1 MEVLGRIQ
9 KWVMQLTEIG
19 LALVALGIVLQ
30 LLFGNNVE
38 FITGNV
44 TGNIIALIG
53 QLGAAGVVGL
63 VAIAIIVWLFSK
75 RA

>member
-1 MEVLGRIQ
+1 MEVLDRVRNWI
-9 KWVMQLTEIG
+9 VQLTEIG

-30 LLFGNNVE
+30 LLFGENVE
-38 FITGNV
+38 FIAGNV
-44 TGNIIALIG
+44 TGNIIALVS

-63 VAIAIIVWLFSK
+63 VAIAIILYLFNK

>member
-1 MEVLGRIQ
+1 MEVLGRLQ

-30 LLFGNNVE
+30 LLFGNNVS

-44 TGNIIALIG
+44 TVNIIALIG

>member
-1 MEVLGRIQ
+1 MEVLDRVRN
-9 KWVMQLTEIG
+9 WVVQLTEIG

-30 LLFGNNVE
+30 LLFGENVE
-38 FITGNV
+38 FITGDV
-44 TGNIIALIG
+44 TGNIIVLVG

-63 VAIAIIVWLFSK
+63 VAIAIILYLFNK

>member
-1 MEVLGRIQ
+1 MEALGRIQ

-44 TGNIIALIG
+44 TGNIIGLIG

-75 RA
+75 RT